1 MKEQETTNQVIKEIE
16 IVIQAVKSMQSHYSY
31 CQEPRFLRYMHNINH
46 QIDILSNLKDSVEQL
61 DYSQVLP
68 IQKEILYWCKYVR
81 EYVRENTISL
91 LDKESK
97 ESKEVTALKSRDD
110 YDGWCPECYW
120 AGKCASCRG
129 VIKTGDY

>member
-1 MKEQETTNQVIKEIE
+1 MKEQETTESIITDMEVI
-16 IVIQAVKSMQSHYSY
+16 IQTVKSMQEHYSY
-31 CQEPRFLRYMHNINH
+31 CQHPRFLRYMHNIDR
-46 QIDILSNLKDSVEQL
+46 QLDKFTDLKDSVEQL

-81 EYVRENTISL
+81 EYIRENTISL

-97 ESKEVTALKSRDD
+97 EVTALKSDD
-110 YDGWCPECYW
+110 DGWCPECYW
-120 AGKCASCRG
+120 VGKCASCRG